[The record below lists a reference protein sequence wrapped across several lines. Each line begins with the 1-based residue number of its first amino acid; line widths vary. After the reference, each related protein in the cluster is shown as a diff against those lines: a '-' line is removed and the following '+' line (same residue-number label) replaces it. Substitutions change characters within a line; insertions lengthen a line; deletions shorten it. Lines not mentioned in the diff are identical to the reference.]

1 MIQEGEALIDV
12 KTRKIV
18 SKKMD
23 VFYNPIMKLN
33 RDISIL
39 ILGCIG
45 KKNMQIGSPLAG
57 SGVREIRFLKELKKG
72 IIKRIDVNDMS
83 KDAVSAIKKNLTLNK
98 IKSSKIKIFNQDAN
112 LFLLNSTGYDYIDID
127 PFGSPN
133 PFLDSAVRRISRD
146 GILAV
151 TATDTAALTGTY
163 TNPCKRKYWA
173 MPLRNFNM
181 HEVGLRILIRKVQ
194 LIGAQYDKALFPIFS
209 YSSEHYFR
217 IFFRCDKSK
226 EKVDEIIEKHG
237 NFSGAGP
244 MWLGNLWDVNIV
256 ESMEQKSRSEETNK
270 LLKIIKAESKIEVIG
285 VYDIPEIAKRYKLKT
300 IPKKDDILKDIKQMG
315 FLGSETH
322 LRDNSIKSDISEKDL
337 LKILRK

>member
-1 MIQEGEALIDV
+1 MIQEGKALIDV
-12 KTRKIV
+12 KIEKIV
-18 SKKMD
+18 SKQMD
-23 VFYNPIMKLN
+23 VFYNPVMKLN
-33 RDISIL
+33 RDISI
-39 ILGCIG
+39 ILLNCIN

-72 IIKRIDVNDMS
+72 IVKRIDANDMN
-83 KDAVSAIKKNLTLNK
+83 KDAVKTINKNLRLNK
-98 IKSSKIKIFNQDAN
+98 IRSNKIKIFNQDAN

-133 PFLDSAVRRISRD
+133 PFLDSAIRRISRD

-163 TNPCKRKYWA
+163 TDPCKRKYWA
-173 MPLRNFNM
+173 MPLRNSNM

-226 EKVDEIIEKHG
+226 EKVDEIIEQHG

-244 MWLGNLWDVNIV
+244 MWLGNLWDNRLV
-256 ESMEQKSRSEETNK
+256 ECMEKENKFEEDTR
-270 LLKIIKAESKIEVIG
+270 LLKIIKEESKINVIG
-285 VYDIPEIAKRYKLKT
+285 IYDIPELAKKYKLKK
-300 IPKKDDILKDIKQMG
+300 IPKKDNILKDIKRKG

-322 LRDNSIKSDISEKDL
+322 LRDNSIKSNIDEKNL
-337 LKILRK
+337 IEILRK